1 MLRRLGRY
9 RAVSSLVY
17 VPALS
22 RSLLSRAVVA
32 GNKKWQAELEM
43 MVETRQKAEIQ
54 ALSTFGFQYLTQQY
68 LPQKLVRTTLLL
80 LT

>member
-1 MLRRLGRY
+1 M
-9 RAVSSLVY
+9 
-17 VPALS
+17 
-22 RSLLSRAVVA
+22 A

>member
-1 MLRRLGRY
+1 M
-9 RAVSSLVY
+9 V
-17 VPALS
+17 ALS
-22 RSLLSRAVVA
+22 RSVCRAVVA

>member
-1 MLRRLGRY
+1 MPIRTACIGCRLWVGC
-9 RAVSSLVY
+9 SSEPV
-17 VPALS
+17 AAC
-22 RSLLSRAVVA
+22 RAVVA

>member
-1 MLRRLGRY
+1 M
-9 RAVSSLVY
+9 
-17 VPALS
+17 PALS
-22 RSLLSRAVVA
+22 RSLRRAVVA

>member
-1 MLRRLGRY
+1 M
-9 RAVSSLVY
+9 
-17 VPALS
+17 PALS
-22 RSLLSRAVVA
+22 RPLRRAVVA

-68 LPQKLVRTTLLL
+68 LPQKLVRTTLCF
-80 LT
+80 